1 MLATAD
7 IVVSSTDSH
16 EVLLSRDTVMKAARS
31 RNGCPLVIVDI
42 AVPRDADPAVGDIPG
57 VTLLDLDDLESVS
70 RANRDERGQEV
81 AAVEHIID
89 EEMLRFR
96 VWWESRSL
104 DPSIARLEAHAE
116 ALRIGEVAKTLRQMP
131 DLGQEEVERIEAMS
145 KAIVRKLLHTPI
157 AALKEDPGQLEA
169 AKQLFG
175 FKDDSNA
182 G

>member
-1 MLATAD
+1 M
-7 IVVSSTDSH
+7 VSSTDSH
-16 EVLLSRDTVMKAARS
+16 EVLLSRDTVMEAARS

-116 ALRIGEVAKTLRQMP
+116 ALRLGEVAKTLRQMP
-131 DLGQEEVERIEAMS
+131 HLGSGGGGAHRNDEQGHRA
-145 KAIVRKLLHTPI
+145 
-157 AALKEDPGQLEA
+157 EA
-169 AKQLFG
+169 AAQPHFG
-175 FKDDSNA
+175 SEGRPRPPGGNDSSSS